1 MARFLHVWLSGN
13 CVGELQQDDDGQLRF
28 RYLEEWLSHVEAA
41 PLSVSL
47 PLQKEAFPQK
57 QARPF
62 FAGLLPEETNR
73 DLIAKMFGVSKNN
86 DFALLDRI
94 GGECAGAV
102 SLLPVGATPAVSKPP
117 SYHFFDEEALSK
129 MFSELPKRP
138 LMVGETGLRLS
149 LAGAQSKIAVARLGD
164 AYALPIDNAPSTH
177 ILKPSSPHFAGLVE
191 NEYFCMKLAAAV
203 GLTVAEVRVGQAGST
218 SYLEGDRYDRR
229 LHPDGGVDRL
239 HQEDFCQAL
248 GIAPE
253 FKYQVEGGPGFKRCF
268 ELVRAVSSAPALD
281 LLLLFDA
288 AVFNFLIG
296 NGDAH
301 GKNFS
306 LLYGGSGVRLAPLY
320 DLVCTQAYPELSRA
334 MAMKIGGERE
344 PERIRASNWSKFAEE
359 AGLGV
364 AAALRRLRAFAERTL
379 QAVDQVA
386 ASFGKGTNAPEFAC
400 TNCERI
406 LKDS

>member
-1 MARFLHVWLSGN
+1 MARFLHVWLSGS

-218 SYLEGDRYDRR
+218 SYLEVDRYDRR

-253 FKYQVEGGPGFKRCF
+253 FKYQAEGGPGFKRCF
-268 ELVRAVSSAPALD
+268 ELVRTVSSAPALD

-334 MAMKIGGERE
+334 MAMKIGGERD
-344 PERIRASNWSKFAEE
+344 PGRIRASNWSKFAEE
-359 AGLGV
+359 AGLGA

-379 QAVDQVA
+379 QAVDQVS
-386 ASFGKGTNAPEFAC
+386 ASFGKGTNAPEFAR

>member
-28 RYLEEWLSHVEAA
+28 CYLEEWLSHVEAA

-102 SLLPVGATPAVSKPP
+102 SLLPVGTTPAASKPP
-117 SYHFFDEEALSK
+117 AYQFFEGEALSK

-164 AYALPIDNAPSTH
+164 AYALPLDNAPSTH

-191 NEYFCMKLAAAV
+191 NEAFCMKLAAAV
-203 GLTVAEVRVGQAGST
+203 GLTVAEVRVGQAGPISF
-218 SYLEGDRYDRR
+218 LEVERYDRR
-229 LHPDGGVDRL
+229 LLPDGSVDRL

-248 GIAPE
+248 GIVPE
-253 FKYQVEGGPGFKRCF
+253 LKYQAEGGPGFKRCF

-288 AVFNFLIG
+288 SVFNFLIG
-296 NGDAH
+296 NCDAH

-320 DLVCTQAYPELSRA
+320 DLVSTQAYPELSRA

-344 PERIRASNWSKFAEE
+344 PERIRVRNWSKFAEE
-359 AGLGV
+359 AGLGA
-364 AAALRRLRAFAERTL
+364 AAALRRLRSFAERTL
-379 QAVDQVA
+379 EAVDQMA
-386 ASFGKGTNAPEFAC
+386 PSSGIATNAPEIAR
-400 TNCERI
+400 TNCERV
-406 LKDS
+406 LKES